1 MRIFAVLTLMCIFLA
16 PTTAGES
23 CRPMEYDVS
32 EICCPMCDKGSVV
45 KRNCTQDSSTSC
57 TPCERGTYMDMASGL
72 SRCYSCRTC
81 KAEQG
86 LVAEREC
93 TREQDSAC
101 TVLDGFYCQEPNQE
115 SGCTLAQKHTQCNA
129 SQMTK
134 LPGTRGTDTVCEDCK
149 TGYYSTPG
157 LKCTEGK
164 SSCGNGKVLQ
174 KGSQTKETVCNTA
187 PRRHHYDVILSVM
200 LLLLHG

>member
-1 MRIFAVLTLMCIFLA
+1 MYQSKLLHW
-16 PTTAGES
+16 
-23 CRPMEYDVS
+23 RPMW
-32 EICCPMCDKGSVV
+32 
-45 KRNCTQDSSTSC
+45 
-57 TPCERGTYMDMASGL
+57 GL
-72 SRCYSCRTC
+72 SQPLRTH
-81 KAEQG
+81 KAVGRPHWVTRSATSVTSLHQPIPQQRHGAGEQG

-101 TVLDGFYCQEPNQE
+101 TVLDGFYCQEPNQK

-200 LLLLHG
+200 LLSLHG

>member
-1 MRIFAVLTLMCIFLA
+1 TYMDMASGLSRCYSCRTCKAEQGLVAERECTSEQDSACTVLDGFYCQEPNQESGCTLAQKHTQCNA
-16 PTTAGES
+16 PTTTGES

-32 EICCPMCDKGSVV
+32 GICCPMCDKGSVV
-45 KRNCTQDSSTSC
+45 KRNCTNDSSTSC

-86 LVAEREC
+86 LVAEPEC

-149 TGYYSTPG
+149 TGYYS
-157 LKCTEGK
+157 
-164 SSCGNGKVLQ
+164 
-174 KGSQTKETVCNTA
+174 
-187 PRRHHYDVILSVM
+187 
-200 LLLLHG
+200 

>member
-1 MRIFAVLTLMCIFLA
+1 
-16 PTTAGES
+16 
-23 CRPMEYDVS
+23 
-32 EICCPMCDKGSVV
+32 MCDKGSVV
-45 KRNCTQDSSTSC
+45 KRNCTNDSSTSC

-115 SGCTLAQKHTQCNA
+115 SGCTLAQKHTQCNGV
-129 SQMTK
+129 QMTK

-149 TGYYSTPG
+149 TGYYSTG
-157 LKCTEGK
+157 GNRCTEWK
-164 SSCGNGKVLQ
+164 SCGNGKVLQ
-174 KGSQTKETVCNTA
+174 KGSQTKDAVCNTA
-187 PRRHHYDVILSVM
+187 PRRHHYVVIVSV
-200 LLLLHG
+200 LLLLLPG